1 MEAMRTLHPHPV
13 ESAIAQPLTEAL
25 IGEAGIRPGM
35 RVLVLGSRLAEI
47 APLVAERVGSDG
59 WVIAAARDPRT
70 VAEAQRCA
78 AEEGFDR
85 IEFRS
90 QALGQIRMER
100 PLDAVFGRFFLMHEP
115 DPVRAVQC
123 AAAMVREGGRVAFQE
138 WHYRSILW
146 TETAD
151 WPHLPLYQKFAR
163 CTIEGLRRRGTHA
176 DIGLNLI
183 NVFAA
188 AGLRRAA
195 ARIDLRALGD
205 DAAFEYRYF
214 EETLRE
220 LLPESCAVEIE
231 GFAQRLNAATSA
243 TRGHVFL
250 PLQVGVW
257 ARVPADV

>member
-1 MEAMRTLHPHPV
+1 MEAMRVLHPHAI
-13 ESAIAQPLTEAL
+13 EAAIAQPLTETL
-25 IGEAGIRPGM
+25 IREAGITPGM

-47 APLVAERVGSDG
+47 APLVAERVGSGG
-59 WVIAAARDPRT
+59 WVIAAAQDPQA

-85 IEFRS
+85 IEFCSRPLS
-90 QALGQIRMER
+90 QIRMER
-100 PLDAVFGRFFLMHEP
+100 PVDAVFGRFFLMNEP
-115 DPVRAVQC
+115 DPAQAVRRAV
-123 AAAMVREGGRVAFQE
+123 AMVREGGRVAFQE

-151 WPHLPLYQKFAR
+151 WPRLPLYQKFAR
-163 CTIEGLRRRGTHA
+163 YTIEGLRRRGTHA

-188 AGLRRAA
+188 AGLRPAA
-195 ARIDLRALGD
+195 ARTDLRAIGAD
-205 DAAFEYRYF
+205 GASEYRYF

-220 LLPESCAVEIE
+220 LLPDSCAAEIE
-231 GFAQRLNAATSA
+231 GFAQRLSDATAAA
-243 TRGHVFL
+243 GGHVFL

-257 ARVPADV
+257 ARVPANV